1 MITVMKDFIF
11 IAGAPGSGKS
21 TVAAALQKKLNS
33 PLFEFGW
40 IPEFRN
46 RGAETIGYVEE
57 EVFAFEN
64 LTLVTKNYAKHGFKN
79 VIITDLNNHFVEDIP
94 KTFAGYDFSIFTLRL
109 KDEETLKTRV
119 LNETRSSA
127 YRDSAEA
134 VRINQSLFN
143 RSAYQNEILI
153 DLKDQPTEFVVEQI
167 LLNLN

>member
-1 MITVMKDFIF
+1 MGFASMRTGKPADHQRSLRDGVSKNLPIPVRL
-11 IAGAPGSGKS
+11 SGGQTLS
-21 TVAAALQKKLNS
+21 RRPAL
-33 PLFEFGW
+33 
-40 IPEFRN
+40 
-46 RGAETIGYVEE
+46 VEMT
-57 EVFAFEN
+57 A
-64 LTLVTKNYAKHGFKN
+64 
-79 VIITDLNNHFVEDIP
+79 
-94 KTFAGYDFSIFTLRL
+94 FAGYDFSIFTLRL

-143 RSAYQNEILI
+143 RSAYQNEIFI